1 MKRELLR
8 VCVVL
13 AAATAGAGCAVMR
26 PVLFC
31 RDARLTGK
39 VKMADESGLPAAAKG
54 TGVTVNFINLESKI
68 EDSIVSVQTDASGRY
83 RSPELAPGKYKLE
96 AMYPGYVIE
105 TTTVQLKSHEHK
117 GTDVLLKKIR
127 ETRGRSARE
136 SQDDNIPTPGEVK
149 ITPPPY

>member
-1 MKRELLR
+1 MRRELVQAGVL
-8 VCVVL
+8 L
-13 AAATAGAGCAVMR
+13 AAFGATGCAVMR
-26 PVLFC
+26 PVLFW

-39 VKMADESGLPAAAKG
+39 VKMADEAGVPVAAKG

-68 EDSIVSVQTDASGRY
+68 EESVLSVQTDASGKY

-105 TTTVQLKSHEHK
+105 STTLQLKSHEHK
-117 GTDVLLKKIR
+117 GTDVVLKKIR
-127 ETRGRSARE
+127 EARGKSAKE
-136 SQDDNIPTPGEVK
+136 GQDDNIPTPGEVK

>member
-1 MKRELLR
+1 MKRE
-8 VCVVL
+8 VVRL
-13 AAATAGAGCAVMR
+13 AVMVAMVGVTTGCAVVR
-26 PVLFC
+26 PVLFW

-39 VKMADESGLPAAAKG
+39 VKMADEAGVPSAAKG

-68 EDSIVSVQTDASGRY
+68 EDSVVSVQTDPNGRY
-83 RSPELAPGKYKLE
+83 RSPELAPGRYKLE

-117 GTDVLLKKIR
+117 GTNVVLKKIR
-127 ETRGRSARE
+127 EGRGKSARE

>member
-1 MKRELLR
+1 MRRQLLR
-8 VCVVL
+8 ACLPLL
-13 AAATAGAGCAVMR
+13 AIAGSTGCAVMR
-26 PVLFC
+26 PVMFW

-39 VKMADESGLPAAAKG
+39 VKMADESGLPAAGKG
-54 TGVTVNFINLESKI
+54 AGVTVNFINLESKI
-68 EDSIVSVQTDASGRY
+68 EDSVVSVQTDPSGKY

-105 TTTVQLKSHEHK
+105 SATVQLKSHEHK
-117 GTDVLLKKIR
+117 GTDVVLKKIR

>member
-1 MKRELLR
+1 MRGQLLR
-8 VCVVL
+8 TSLLLL
-13 AAATAGAGCAVMR
+13 AAAGSPGCAVMR
-26 PVLFC
+26 PVMFW

-54 TGVTVNFINLESKI
+54 AGVTVNFINLESKI
-68 EDSIVSVQTDASGRY
+68 EDSVVSVQTDAGGKY
-83 RSPELAPGKYKLE
+83 RSPELAPGKYKVE

-105 TTTVQLKSHEHK
+105 STTVQLKSHEYK
-117 GTDVLLKKIR
+117 GTDVVLKKIR